1 MAAEPRTTVGLGLV
15 TTQTPPDSG
24 LDPVEPYRAIP
35 RLAWEA
41 ERAGFDAFWVSE
53 HHGAE
58 DGYLPS
64 VLVAL
69 AAAAAATERIRLGA
83 GVVLAPMHHPLRLAE
98 DANTVHLL
106 SEGRLELGLGLG
118 YRRAEFEAMG
128 VPRTQRG
135 ALVGETVEVLRAL
148 FEGRSVD
155 HEDVRATLR
164 GASIHPVPDDP
175 PRIWLGGYARP
186 AVERAAR
193 LADGYLVG
201 SGPLERVDSL
211 LDVLDP
217 ALGGRPIDVGV
228 GLTTV
233 PDDLGISPD
242 HLLRGLEYQLRT
254 YARWMERPQPYRVVP
269 DLAGSCDAII
279 EALRPLV
286 RRLRPYRSSHLMLRL
301 LVPGLTTD
309 QATTLVAEAG
319 HRLLGPIRE
328 LAQES

>member
-35 RLAWEA
+35 RLAREA

-69 AAAAAATERIRLGA
+69 AAAAAATEGIRLGA

-106 SEGRLELGLGLG
+106 SDGRLELGLGLG

-135 ALVGETVEVLRAL
+135 VLVGETVEVLRAL

-164 GASIHPVPDDP
+164 GARIHPVPETP

-201 SGPLERVDSL
+201 GGPVERVGSL

-217 ALGGRPIDVGV
+217 ALDGRPIDVGV

-233 PDDLGISPD
+233 PDDLGVPPEQ
-242 HLLRGLEYQLRT
+242 LLRGLEHQLRT
-254 YARWMERPQPYRVVP
+254 YARWMERPQPDHIVP
-269 DLAGSCDAII
+269 DLAGDRDTIVKS
-279 EALRPLV
+279 LRPLV
-286 RRLRPYRSSHLMLRL
+286 RRLRPYRRSHLMLRM
-301 LVPGLTTD
+301 LVPGLTTE
-309 QATTLVAEAG
+309 QATTLVGEAG
-319 HRLLGPIRE
+319 RRLLDPVRE
-328 LAQES
+328 LVESA